1 MPSTMTISSPVR
13 RLSRGLMQ
21 PSIRKGVMAAA
32 MAVLLA
38 GCSNDLTLPSYN
50 NPTVVDVANNPAGLQ
65 LYATGVLELD
75 RNNYFGYIRDVG
87 VLGRESYYYF
97 PTDARFVS
105 DYLIGAGGKLSP
117 TGFASGDWFPQYRN
131 QLGAVNLIKAAN
143 N

>member
-1 MPSTMTISSPVR
+1 MTSTMNFPSPLG
-13 RLSRGLMQ
+13 RLSRGMMQ
-21 PSIRKGVMAAA
+21 PSIRKGVTAVAAA
-32 MAVLLA
+32 MLLA

-75 RNNYFGYIRDVG
+75 RNSYFGYIRDVG

-131 QLGAVNLIKAAN
+131 QRNAEN
-143 N
+143 